1 MARTCRAEAGNMTH
15 RDPPASAAAR
25 YDAYLTRL
33 SAAPEEHDLFNA
45 LRWLDALSQHAAPLG
60 RAAQPRDEPLR
71 LGQEPSLAF
80 AASMIAAVRD
90 AGAVPRVTIH
100 GFGLFGPNGPLPHHL
115 TEYAHERANAFDDRT
130 MSAFA
135 DWFHHRLILLF
146 YRAWADAQPVAGHDR
161 PGRSRFDQYVA
172 SLIGRAVDS
181 VETRGHA
188 HAQYF
193 HAGHWVRQTRN
204 PEGLVQILRREFD
217 VPVRIVEHV
226 VHWTPISA
234 PLRTTLHATAPTL
247 RLGGGAVLGRAV
259 RDAQSR
265 FRIVLGPMP
274 LGTYR
279 TFLPGGTNA
288 ASLAHWVR
296 EYIGAEFAWE
306 LQLELAPDHV
316 PALTLCREEG
326 LGRSTWLGT
335 RRSGAPAGDVVIDHA
350 TIRPAPRDAKDCAAS
365 AGSLD

>member
-1 MARTCRAEAGNMTH
+1 MTH
-15 RDPPASAAAR
+15 RDPPASTAAR
-25 YDAYLTRL
+25 YDAYWACLR
-33 SAAPEEHDLFNA
+33 AAPEEHDLFNA
-45 LRWLDALSQHAAPLG
+45 LRWLDALSRHAPPLG
-60 RAAQPRDEPLR
+60 RATHPRDEPLR

-90 AGAVPRVTIH
+90 VGAVPRVTIH

-130 MSAFA
+130 MSGFA

-146 YRAWADAQPVAGHDR
+146 YRAWADAQPVVGHDR
-161 PGRSRFDQYVA
+161 PGGSRFDRYVA
-172 SLIGRAVDS
+172 SLIGRAVDPI
-181 VETRGHA
+181 ETRGPA

-193 HAGHWVRQTRN
+193 RAGHWVRQTRN
-204 PEGLVQILRREFD
+204 PEGLVQILRRECD

-226 VHWTPISA
+226 VHWTLIGA
-234 PLRTTLHATAPTL
+234 PLRTTLHATAPTQL
-247 RLGGGAVLGRAV
+247 LGDGAVLGRAV

-265 FRIVLGPMP
+265 FRIVVGPMP
-274 LGTYR
+274 LRTYR

-288 ASLAHWVR
+288 ARVAHWVR

-316 PALTLCREEG
+316 PALTLGRAEG

-335 RRSGAPAGDVVIDHA
+335 RCSGAPAADVVIDHA
-350 TIRPAPRDAKDCAAS
+350 AIRLEPRGAADCT
-365 AGSLD
+365 AGAQP